1 MSMDDLSYLQALMGM
16 TASEEAAGGA
26 TGGAGGVWVVDLDG
40 GAEDA
45 TLRLVGKA
53 RVVADALGGYV
64 YLLAC
69 GSPAEDDAQRAIH
82 AGADNV
88 LTAAGTPA
96 WPI

>member
-16 TASEEAAGGA
+16 TASEEAAGSA

-40 GAEDA
+40 EVGDA
-45 TLRLVGKA
+45 PLRLVGKA

-69 GSPAEDDAQRAIH
+69 GSPGKTPRS
-82 AGADNV
+82 GRSMPV
-88 LTAAGTPA
+88 LTPC
-96 WPI
+96 